1 LFEKHQKDA
10 PNSGPAKTAHLLT
23 FFEILYTFF
32 ASISMDAKHVEFSLK
47 IKKKDA
53 PFSVTKKDAPFWRP
67 KKGASF

>member
-1 LFEKHQKDA
+1 MTASFVRIFLFSQ
-10 PNSGPAKTAHLLT
+10 
-23 FFEILYTFF
+23 ILYTFF